1 MLLEP
6 RVKELEKTSPVMLTQ
21 QADQLQHSSLILC
34 GPDTPDHFQ
43 NFSIDRVIQE
53 LQEQAPDMYKFF
65 MQLCDVQ
72 RNVSPDSSISIKEI
86 KGVTSLCTVLN
97 ARSNRVKGLQLL
109 ISMMLI
115 ARSTSKQVHVVS
127 MQDCVLASFPGSA
140 PEQRKNWFSILR
152 AMKSWAGCHWIL
164 VYDYLNMHQR
174 VRHEREGTL
183 TWLCSQAAPFLLCL
197 PSQ

>member
-1 MLLEP
+1 MLLEA
-6 RVKELEKTSPVMLTQ
+6 RVKELEKMSPVMLTQ
-21 QADQLQHSSLILC
+21 QADHLQHSSLILC

-43 NFSIDRVIQE
+43 NFSIDGVIQE

-86 KGVTSLCTVLN
+86 TSLCTVLN

-127 MQDCVLASFPGSA
+127 MQDCISLIPRLFP
-140 PEQRKNWFSILR
+140 
-152 AMKSWAGCHWIL
+152 
-164 VYDYLNMHQR
+164 
-174 VRHEREGTL
+174 
-183 TWLCSQAAPFLLCL
+183 
-197 PSQ
+197 